1 MRTNPLVSVVI
12 PVYNRATCIADA
24 VHSVLDQTYMTLE
37 CIVVDDGSTD
47 TTLER
52 VHAVFGADARV
63 RALTHEHA
71 GVSAARNHG
80 IAAARGEYVTF
91 LDSDDLMTPDRIARQ
106 VDTVADESV
115 DAVMGR
121 QQVTQGDAPLPGWV
135 ACDQESWT
143 RHYHTSILTTVQWA
157 RAIGGFD
164 ERLTVGEDI
173 DFVIRLAAAGVRI
186 AYIDDTVVI
195 RRYFGDNLSYGIS
208 NPDGSTLF
216 GAVRRA
222 LEQRRAKD
230 TG

>member
-12 PVYNRATCIADA
+12 PVYNRATCVADA
-24 VHSVLDQTYMTLE
+24 VHSVLDQTYVTLE

-80 IAAARGEYVTF
+80 IAAARGELVTF
-91 LDSDDLMTPDRIARQ
+91 LDSDDLMTPDRIERQ
-106 VDTVADESV
+106 VDSVADESV
-115 DAVMGR
+115 EAVMGR
-121 QQVTQGDAPLPGWV
+121 QQIVTGETPLPDWV
-135 ACDQESWT
+135 ARDRDSWN
-143 RHYHTSILTTVQWA
+143 RHYHTSILTTVEWA

-164 ERLTVGEDI
+164 ERLAVGEDI
-173 DFVIRLAAAGVRI
+173 DFVVRLAAAGARI
-186 AYIDDTVVI
+186 AYLDATVVI
-195 RRYFGDNLSYGIS
+195 RRYFGDNLSYGIP

-222 LEQRRAKD
+222 LEQRRTKD